1 MSEYEVYASDGKL
14 VMCAP
19 ASCRYPPRV
28 ELDLLE
34 YGYIIKLNG
43 KRLTKSEVRKELG
56 RK

>member
-56 RK
+56 HK